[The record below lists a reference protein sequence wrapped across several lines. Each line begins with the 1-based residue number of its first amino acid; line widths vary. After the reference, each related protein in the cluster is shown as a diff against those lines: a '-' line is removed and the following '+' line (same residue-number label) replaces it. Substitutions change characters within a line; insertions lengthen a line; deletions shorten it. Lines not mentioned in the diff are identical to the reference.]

1 MLNLHPFHEGSR
13 IPFLIELFKCYY
25 FLMEIISG
33 RWPVYTWKNEL
44 KYHSEHA
51 VQHFHEIICDE
62 YSGTSN
68 TFDMFERAFV
78 LTGFII
84 RRMIEK
90 KLVTDKTASKT
101 LKFKTFVLMKLDSHE
116 KPWVSDSGL
125 KGFGKINFDTPEIKE
140 MNLKTFGHEVVHCS
154 QLSFLNK
161 HESIEPS
168 ILVSSE
174 HFAEK
179 RFIQMTIDDYTDVVQ
194 LVLNDQIKTQ
204 ADGYHPE
211 SGEVFAI
218 RE

>member
-1 MLNLHPFHEGSR
+1 MIVEYLFGWSFINVIIFH
-13 IPFLIELFKCYY
+13 
-25 FLMEIISG
+25 MEIISG
-33 RWPVYTWKNEL
+33 RWPIYTWKNEL

-51 VQHFHEIICDE
+51 IQHFHEIIDDE

-68 TFDMFERAFV
+68 PFDMFERAFV

-101 LKFKTFVLMKLDSHE
+101 LKFKTFVIAELESYE
-116 KPWVSDSGL
+116 KPWVSDSGP
-125 KGFGKINFDTPEIKE
+125 KGFGKINFDNPEITE

-161 HESIEPS
+161 HESIEAS

-174 HFAEK
+174 NFAE
-179 RFIQMTIDDYTDVVQ
+179 RRLMQMTIDEYKHLVQ
-194 LVLNDQIKTQ
+194 LVLNDRIEMQG
-204 ADGYHPE
+204 DGYHPE
-211 SGEVFAI
+211 TGEVFTV
-218 RE
+218 RD